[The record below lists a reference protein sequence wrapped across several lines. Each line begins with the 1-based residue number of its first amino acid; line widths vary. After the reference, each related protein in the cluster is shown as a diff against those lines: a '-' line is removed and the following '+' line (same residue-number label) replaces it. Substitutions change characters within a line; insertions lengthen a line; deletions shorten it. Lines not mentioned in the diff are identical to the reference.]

1 MAFVSDSY
9 KIRVA
14 VDVLITFLHFFF
26 FFFYLDNPEFDYRI
40 LSMTQPDTIKID
52 SLTIQS
58 ASYITHNDLI
68 FFILPSFFVR
78 SPNL

>member
-26 FFFYLDNPEFDYRI
+26 FYLDNPEFDCRI
-40 LSMTQPDTIKID
+40 FSMTQPDTIKID

-68 FFILPSFFVR
+68 FFYFTLVLCS
-78 SPNL
+78 